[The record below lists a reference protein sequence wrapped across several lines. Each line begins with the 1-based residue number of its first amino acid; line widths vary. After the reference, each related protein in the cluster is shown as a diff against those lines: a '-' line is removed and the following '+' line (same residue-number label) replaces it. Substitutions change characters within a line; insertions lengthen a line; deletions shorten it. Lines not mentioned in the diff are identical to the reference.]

1 MKLNA
6 EAAGTPKARAIV
18 TGVIGGFFSG
28 LTGVGGGVL
37 MVPLLSGFLR
47 LPQHVAHGTSLAV
60 VLFAATAASAHYIAR
75 DDIDWEL
82 LPILLAGSVVGAYVG
97 ARFIVRTPAHHL
109 RLLFGL
115 VLLAAAVR
123 MIIA

>member
-1 MKLNA
+1 MSPTGPA
-6 EAAGTPKARAIV
+6 WPWCSSPPPPPSAR
-18 TGVIGGFFSG
+18 
-28 LTGVGGGVL
+28 
-37 MVPLLSGFLR
+37 
-47 LPQHVAHGTSLAV
+47 
-60 VLFAATAASAHYIAR
+60 YIAR

-97 ARFIVRTPAHHL
+97 ARFIVRIPAHHL